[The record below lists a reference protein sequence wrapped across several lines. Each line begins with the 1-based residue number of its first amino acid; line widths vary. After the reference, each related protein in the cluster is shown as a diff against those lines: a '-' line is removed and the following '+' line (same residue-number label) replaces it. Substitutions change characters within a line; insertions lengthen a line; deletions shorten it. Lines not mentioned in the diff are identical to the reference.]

1 MHAVIRTG
9 GKQYRVAAGDVVKV
23 ERLAGEAGETVTF
36 DEVLMVS
43 DGEQSLVGSPLIDDV
58 VVTGTVA
65 EQARAPTILVFK
77 KKRRKNYR
85 RRNGHRQHVT
95 VVRITDINLPGASDA
110 APLGGNALPQEAT
123 SPEVS
128 PPAGESVDPSTGNAE

>member
-23 ERLAGEAGETVTF
+23 ELLAGETGETVTF

-43 DGEQSLVGSPLIDDV
+43 DGEQTLVGAPLIDDA

-65 EQARAPTILVFK
+65 EQARGPKILVFK
-77 KKRRKNYR
+77 KKRRKHHR
-85 RRNGHRQHVT
+85 RRNGHRQHLT
-95 VVRITDINLPGASDA
+95 VVRITDINLPGAPSA
-110 APLGGNALPQEAT
+110 APSEGNASPSEAS
-123 SPEVS
+123 SPDV
-128 PPAGESVDPSTGNAE
+128 PPPDGESTDPSATNAQ